1 MRVKTIEKT
10 GEYFD
15 DCVNRWL
22 YDNEG
27 KVNIKEIKIDSIYV
41 KHKGDIKYVAIILY
55 EDLKELRKEL
65 NFGLYKE

>member
-10 GEYFD
+10 EKYFD

-22 YDNEG
+22 HDNEG
-27 KVNIKEIKIDSIYV
+27 KVNIKEIKIDNIYD
-41 KHKGDIKYVAIILY
+41 KHEGNIKYVAIIIY
-55 EDLKELRKEL
+55 EDLKELRKKL